1 MDTVS
6 IVVPTYNQARYL
18 PMCLDSLWFQ
28 DYPDLEIVVVDDG
41 SPDDTRAVLDAYQAA
56 VAGERTSFAANYD
69 AATDTV
75 ERTWHARYPAAG
87 RRLVLLRHGTNQ
99 GLSAALNTGFGAATG
114 RLCTFLASDDL
125 LLPTMVSDLSRA
137 LAETGADFAYADMH
151 VVDDAGRILRR
162 FALPDYT
169 FEAAFCRWYL
179 CGICKLYKRELHDR
193 FGGYDPDW
201 VSQDH
206 ELYLRFAMGGARF
219 THVAK
224 VLAHVRIH
232 ERDRKC
238 DNHTREKE
246 SRQFADSIALVR
258 RARRHLAGLAA
269 GAGTGHGG
277 A

>member
-1 MDTVS
+1 
-6 IVVPTYNQARYL
+6 
-18 PMCLDSLWFQ
+18 
-28 DYPDLEIVVVDDG
+28 
-41 SPDDTRAVLDAYQAA
+41 
-56 VAGERTSFAANYD
+56 
-69 AATDTV
+69 
-75 ERTWHARYPAAG
+75 
-87 RRLVLLRHGTNQ
+87 
-99 GLSAALNTGFGAATG
+99 
-114 RLCTFLASDDL
+114 
-125 LLPTMVSDLSRA
+125 MVSDLSRA

-232 ERDRKC
+232 ESDRKR

-246 SRQFADSIALVR
+246 SRQSPIPSPGCGWPGGTWPAWPLVPG
-258 RARRHLAGLAA
+258 RAARGPEAPPLQDASVPSLRA
-269 GAGTGHGG
+269 
-277 A
+277 